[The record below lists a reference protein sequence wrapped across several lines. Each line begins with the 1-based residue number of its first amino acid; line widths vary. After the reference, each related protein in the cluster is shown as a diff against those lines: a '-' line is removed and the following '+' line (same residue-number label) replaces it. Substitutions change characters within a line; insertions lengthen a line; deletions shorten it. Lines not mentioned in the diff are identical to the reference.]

1 MSWKNT
7 LKSSQRFKEKL
18 YNLTSRYCKKNFRK
32 RKTLRDFQKCI
43 KI

>member
-18 YNLTSRYCKKNFRK
+18 YKLTSRYCKKILEK
-32 RKTLRDFQKCI
+32 EKL
-43 KI
+43 